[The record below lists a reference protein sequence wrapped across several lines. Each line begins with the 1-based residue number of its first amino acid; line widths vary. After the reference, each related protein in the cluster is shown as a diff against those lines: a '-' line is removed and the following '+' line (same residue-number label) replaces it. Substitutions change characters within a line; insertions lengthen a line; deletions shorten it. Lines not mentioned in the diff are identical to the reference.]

1 MYDTYRIIFIGGLV
15 LSLVFFVLSVFIFF
29 FLRIK
34 DAMDEL
40 SGRQKRRA
48 LKALHEGKPSPVAAD
63 AERIPK
69 KPADKKPTP
78 TSQTGDQMTSRMS
91 IQDHYN
97 AMEGGEDTSLLQKP
111 QPTPPPVQQPRQ
123 PAPSGVRQQSKNYYV
138 PVVSNDPDFIVEA
151 DIGFVHSSEVI
162 A

>member
-48 LKALHEGKPSPVAAD
+48 LKALNEGKPIKA
-63 AERIPK
+63 K